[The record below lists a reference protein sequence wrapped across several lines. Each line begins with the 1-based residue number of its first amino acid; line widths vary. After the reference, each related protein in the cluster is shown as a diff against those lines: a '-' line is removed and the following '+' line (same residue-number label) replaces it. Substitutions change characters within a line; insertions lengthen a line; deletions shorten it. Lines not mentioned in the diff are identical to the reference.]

1 MELVDIVTGFTK
13 RGIHLGINA
22 GNIRVWPIEKLTN
35 EDRDLLKEYKK
46 PLLDMLD
53 LQENHPR
60 SERCEHREPN
70 FKDYSREKKQTEDGY
85 IFFSENKVKT
95 NVHNVHYVHDF
106 EVTPASELRKLGDWL
121 FGGPSKGFDQNK
133 NFNTY
138 NAGTHKLALSMLKTV
153 RDLTWPDFEVYV
165 DKTFITF
172 KRVKEKYFPID
183 TLVDNEIKK

>member
-1 MELVDIVTGFTK
+1 MELTEIVTGLTK

-22 GNIRVWPIEKLTN
+22 GNIRVWPKEKLTN
-35 EDRDLLKEYKK
+35 DDRNLLKEFKK

-53 LQENHPR
+53 PQVDNPR
-60 SERCEHREPN
+60 SERSEHSEPN
-70 FKDYSREKKQTEDGY
+70 FKVFSREKEHTVDGY
-85 IFFSENKVKT
+85 TSFSENKVKT

-106 EVTPASELRKLGDWL
+106 ELTPVSELRKLGDWL
-121 FGGPSKGFDQNK
+121 FGGPPKGFDQNK

-138 NAGTHKLALSMLKTV
+138 NTGTHKLALSMLKTV

-172 KRVKEKYFPID
+172 KRVKEKYFPNNID
-183 TLVDNEIKK
+183 R